1 MNEKISERVSDLMD
15 GELDGSDAERTLS
28 VLREEGAGRQAWR
41 TYHLIGD
48 ALRDHRVLSVGFS
61 DRVVA
66 GLAQEPTVLAPAA
79 APVAPAARAH
89 SWRRYLMPAAAG
101 VAAVGFV
108 GAVAFMMPM
117 QEPSLTTPI
126 AQAPQVKPT
135 PAARV
140 IEPTPPPVPLLAATD
155 DYLLAHQGYSPRNR
169 LQGVAPYVRTVSGQ
183 ALESKR

>member
-1 MNEKISERVSDLMD
+1 MVKAMNERISQLMD
-15 GELDGSDAERTLS
+15 GELDGSDAERTLFA
-28 VLREEGAGRQAWR
+28 LREESEGRQAWR

-48 ALRDHRVLSVGFS
+48 ALRDHRVLSAGFS

-66 GLAQEPTVLAPAA
+66 GLAQEPTVLAPARA
-79 APVAPAARAH
+79 APAH

-101 VAAVGFV
+101 VAAAGFV

-126 AQAPQVKPT
+126 AQAPQIKPT
-135 PAARV
+135 PAAKLT
-140 IEPTPPPVPLLAATD
+140 EPTPPPVPLPAATD

>member
-1 MNEKISERVSDLMD
+1 MVNAMNEKISQLMD
-15 GELDGSDAERTLS
+15 GELEGSDAERALAA
-28 VLREEGAGRQAWR
+28 LREEGEGRQAWR

-48 ALRDHRVLSVGFS
+48 SLRDHRVLSAGFS

-66 GLAQEPTVLAPAA
+66 SLAQEPTVLAPKA
-79 APVAPAARAH
+79 APAAPALSLH
-89 SWRRYLMPAAAG
+89 RYLMPAAAG
-101 VAAVGFV
+101 LAAAGFV

-117 QEPSLTTPI
+117 QEPTLTTPI

-135 PAARV
+135 PASQV
-140 IEPTPPPVPLLAATD
+140 TEPTAPPVPLPAATD

-183 ALESKR
+183 ALEIKR

>member
-1 MNEKISERVSDLMD
+1 MVKAMNERISQLMD
-15 GELDGSDAERTLS
+15 GELEGSDAERTLFA
-28 VLREEGAGRQAWR
+28 LREESEGRQAWR

-48 ALRDHRVLSVGFS
+48 ALRDHRVLSAGFS

-66 GLAQEPTVLAPAA
+66 GLAQEPTVLAPARA
-79 APVAPAARAH
+79 APAH
-89 SWRRYLMPAAAG
+89 SWRRHLMPAAAG
-101 VAAVGFV
+101 VAAAGFV

-117 QEPSLTTPI
+117 QEPSVTTPI
-126 AQAPQVKPT
+126 AQAPQIKPT
-135 PAARV
+135 PAAKV
-140 IEPTPPPVPLLAATD
+140 TEPTPPPVPLPAATD

>member
-1 MNEKISERVSDLMD
+1 MKQKTSEWMD
-15 GELDGSDAERTLS
+15 GELQGPEAERLIAG
-28 VLREEGAGRQAWR
+28 LREDQSEARQAWR

-48 ALRDHRVLSVGFS
+48 ALREQTLSPRLLSPRFNERMAAS
-61 DRVVA
+61 
-66 GLAQEPTVLAPAA
+66 LAQEPTVLAPAA
-79 APVAPAARAH
+79 AVER
-89 SWRRYLMPAAAG
+89 SWRRHLMPAAAG
-101 VAAVGFV
+101 LAAAGFV

-117 QEPSLTTPI
+117 QEPAVGSQI

-135 PAARV
+135 PAAQV
-140 IEPTPPPVPLLAATD
+140 NEPAPPPVPLPAATD

>member
-1 MNEKISERVSDLMD
+1 MVKAMNERISQLMD
-15 GELDGSDAERTLS
+15 GELEGSDAERTLFA
-28 VLREEGAGRQAWR
+28 LREESDGRQAWR

-48 ALRDHRVLSVGFS
+48 ALRDHRVLSAGFS

-66 GLAQEPTVLAPAA
+66 GLAQEPTVLAPARA
-79 APVAPAARAH
+79 APAH
-89 SWRRYLMPAAAG
+89 SWRRHLMPAAAG
-101 VAAVGFV
+101 VAAAGFV

-117 QEPSLTTPI
+117 QEPSVTTPI
-126 AQAPQVKPT
+126 AQAPQIKPT
-135 PAARV
+135 PAAKV
-140 IEPTPPPVPLLAATD
+140 TEPTPPPVPLPAATD

>member
-1 MNEKISERVSDLMD
+1 MNEKISQLMD
-15 GELDGSDAERTLS
+15 GELEGSDAERALAA
-28 VLREEGAGRQAWR
+28 LRDEGEGRQAWR

-48 ALRDHRVLSVGFS
+48 ALRDHSMLSAGFS

-66 GLAQEPTVLAPAA
+66 SLAQEPTVLAPMAVPAA
-79 APVAPAARAH
+79 AAH

-101 VAAVGFV
+101 AAAAGFV

-117 QEPSLTTPI
+117 QEPAVTNPI
-126 AQAPQVKPT
+126 AQAPQIKAT

-140 IEPTPPPVPLLAATD
+140 TEPTPPPVPLPAATD

>member
-15 GELDGSDAERTLS
+15 GELEGSDAERTLS

-48 ALRDHRVLSVGFS
+48 ALRDHRVLSAGFS
-61 DRVVA
+61 DRVVGRPCA
-66 GLAQEPTVLAPAA
+66 GAHGARTGRCAA
-79 APVAPAARAH
+79 APAH

-101 VAAVGFV
+101 VAAAGFV

-126 AQAPQVKPT
+126 AQAPQIKPT
-135 PAARV
+135 PAAR
-140 IEPTPPPVPLLAATD
+140 
-155 DYLLAHQGYSPRNR
+155 
-169 LQGVAPYVRTVSGQ
+169 
-183 ALESKR
+183 

>member
-1 MNEKISERVSDLMD
+1 MNERISQLMD
-15 GELDGSDAERTLS
+15 GELEGSDAERTLFA
-28 VLREEGAGRQAWR
+28 LREESDGRQAWR

-48 ALRDHRVLSVGFS
+48 ALRDHRVLSAGFS

-66 GLAQEPTVLAPAA
+66 GLAQEPTVLAPARA
-79 APVAPAARAH
+79 APAH
-89 SWRRYLMPAAAG
+89 SWRRHLMPAAAG
-101 VAAVGFV
+101 VAAAGFV

-117 QEPSLTTPI
+117 QEPSVTTPI
-126 AQAPQVKPT
+126 AQAPQIKPT
-135 PAARV
+135 PAAKV
-140 IEPTPPPVPLLAATD
+140 TEPTPPPVPLPAATD

>member
-15 GELDGSDAERTLS
+15 GELAGSDAERTLS
-28 VLREEGAGRQAWR
+28 LLREEGAGRQAWR

-48 ALRDHRVLSVGFS
+48 ALRDHWVLSAGFS

-79 APVAPAARAH
+79 AWAAPAH

-101 VAAVGFV
+101 VAAAGFV

-126 AQAPQVKPT
+126 AQAPQIKPT
-135 PAARV
+135 PAAKLT
-140 IEPTPPPVPLLAATD
+140 EPTPPPVPLPAATD